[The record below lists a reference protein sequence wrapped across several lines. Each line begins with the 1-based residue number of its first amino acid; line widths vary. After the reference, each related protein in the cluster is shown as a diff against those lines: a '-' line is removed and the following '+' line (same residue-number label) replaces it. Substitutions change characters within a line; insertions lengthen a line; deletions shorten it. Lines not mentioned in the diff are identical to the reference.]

1 MLTLPSLD
9 LYRDDDPFRTPGLS
23 EYRDWIDALEVG
35 MMWTAA
41 FPEPLTFSIRALR
54 ALRGRVSDFDIV
66 HDNQVLAYGLLGIPR
81 LGLPLVTSIHHPI
94 SVDRRIELAQAKGWS
109 RLTKRRW
116 YSFVRMQ
123 ARVARRVGPI
133 MTGSESSRDDILRDF
148 KVPPAN
154 VRVVPLGVDTRL
166 FHPRKAPRVPGSII
180 AVASADSPVKGIPTL
195 LRAFAKLATERDAS
209 LTVVGK
215 PAPGGP
221 TEKLIGELSLGD
233 RVRFVTGISDA
244 DLAEL
249 VASTE
254 VAVVPSLYEGFSLP
268 AVEHMASG
276 TPLVAS
282 RTGALPEVVGDAATL
297 VSPGDPEELAAA
309 LRRLQ
314 DSPCRARAAVG
325 GRARAGAAAVRLVGG
340 RQGDRRRVPARDRRS
355 AAVRRKHAGAPAPV
369 LTVDFARL
377 PISAGD
383 RLLDLGCGGG
393 RHAFEAARRG
403 AQVVALD
410 TDRAELDRVTAIFAA
425 MAEAGELPD
434 RRVRPGRCGRR
445 HRDPVSRRILRQGD
459 RRRGAR
465 ASAGRPGG
473 DERDHAH
480 PATRRHGGR
489 DRPRLA
495 ARADLLAAVRRLPQ
509 RRGRPHQD
517 LHPA

>member
-1 MLTLPSLD
+1 VTTATDEPIASRPLRVAMLSYRSKPHCGGQGIYLRHVSRELAALGHNVEVYSGQPYPELEPGPQLRTLPSLD
-9 LYRDDDPFRTPGLS
+9 LYRDEDPFRTPRPS
-23 EYRDWIDALEVG
+23 EYRDWIDLLEVG

-54 ALRGRVSDFDIV
+54 ALRERRADFDIV

-94 SVDRRIELAQAKGWS
+94 SVDRRIELAQARGWS

-123 ARVARRVGPI
+123 ARVARRVGAI

-166 FHPRKAPRVPGSII
+166 FRPRQAPRVPGSII

-233 RVRFVTGISDA
+233 RVRFVTGISDD
-244 DLAEL
+244 DLAAL
-249 VASTE
+249 VARTE

-282 RTGALPEVVGDAATL
+282 RTGALPEVVGDAAML
-297 VSPGDPEELAAA
+297 VRPGDPEELAAA

-314 DSPCRARAAVG
+314 DSPAERERLS
-325 GRARAGAAAVRLVGG
+325 AAAVE
-340 RQGDRRRVPARDRRS
+340 RVQERFAWSAVAKATVAEYQRAIAERAASDAAAAGNS
-355 AAVRRKHAGAPAPV
+355 AAASRVAAIDQTGAGGA
-369 LTVDFARL
+369 
-377 PISAGD
+377 D
-383 RLLDLGCGGG
+383 R
-393 RHAFEAARRG
+393 
-403 AQVVALD
+403 
-410 TDRAELDRVTAIFAA
+410 
-425 MAEAGELPD
+425 
-434 RRVRPGRCGRR
+434 
-445 HRDPVSRRILRQGD
+445 
-459 RRRGAR
+459 
-465 ASAGRPGG
+465 
-473 DERDHAH
+473 
-480 PATRRHGGR
+480 
-489 DRPRLA
+489 
-495 ARADLLAAVRRLPQ
+495 
-509 RRGRPHQD
+509 
-517 LHPA
+517 

>member
-1 MLTLPSLD
+1 MTTAIDEPTADRPLRVALLSYRSKPHCGGQGIYLRHVSRELAALGHHVEVYSGQPYPELEPGPLLRTLPSLD
-9 LYRDDDPFRTPGLS
+9 LYRDDDPFRTPRPS
-23 EYRDWIDALEVG
+23 EYRDWIDLLEVG

-54 ALRGRVSDFDIV
+54 ALRARRSDFDIV

-94 SVDRRIELAQAKGWS
+94 SVDRRIELAQARGWS

-123 ARVARRVGPI
+123 ARVARRVGPV
-133 MTGSESSRDDILRDF
+133 MTGSQSSRDDILRDF

-166 FHPRKAPRVPGSII
+166 FHPRQAPRVPGSII

-195 LRAFAKLATERDAS
+195 LRAFAKLATERDTS

-244 DLAEL
+244 DLAEM
-249 VASTE
+249 AARTE
-254 VAVVPSLYEGFSLP
+254 LAVVPSLYEGFSLP

-282 RTGALPEVVGDAATL
+282 KTGALPEVVGDGAML
-297 VSPGDPEELAAA
+297 VTPGDAEELAAA

-314 DSPCRARAAVG
+314 DSPAERERLSAAALERVRQRFAWSAVAKATVAEYRRAIAAQPAAVSETG
-325 GRARAGAAAVRLVGG
+325 AAGA
-340 RQGDRRRVPARDRRS
+340 DR
-355 AAVRRKHAGAPAPV
+355 
-369 LTVDFARL
+369 
-377 PISAGD
+377 
-383 RLLDLGCGGG
+383 
-393 RHAFEAARRG
+393 
-403 AQVVALD
+403 
-410 TDRAELDRVTAIFAA
+410 
-425 MAEAGELPD
+425 
-434 RRVRPGRCGRR
+434 
-445 HRDPVSRRILRQGD
+445 
-459 RRRGAR
+459 
-465 ASAGRPGG
+465 
-473 DERDHAH
+473 
-480 PATRRHGGR
+480 
-489 DRPRLA
+489 
-495 ARADLLAAVRRLPQ
+495 
-509 RRGRPHQD
+509 
-517 LHPA
+517 